1 MLIQTEFGNLAFDYI
16 KKCFVIMLSSS
27 SILKKLIRQ
36 FLFMDNYIFVGAM
49 VYDFMPP

>member
-16 KKCFVIMLSSS
+16 KIYFFIMLSSS

-36 FLFMDNYIFVGAM
+36 LLFLDNYISVGAM
-49 VYDFMPP
+49 VYDFSPP